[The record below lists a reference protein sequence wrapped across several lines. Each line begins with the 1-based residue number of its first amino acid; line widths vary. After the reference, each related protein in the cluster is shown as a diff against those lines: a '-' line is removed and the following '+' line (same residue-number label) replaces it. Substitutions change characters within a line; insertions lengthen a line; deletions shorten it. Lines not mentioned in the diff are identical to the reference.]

1 MWIPIRNCQKEP
13 TIAKIEGRQ
22 IDLQLLREAIIKAQ
36 HNWDKVYTTNFIL
49 FTSFLIDFIILQEE
63 REFYIR

>member
-22 IDLQLLREAIIKAQ
+22 IDLQLLREAIIKA
-36 HNWDKVYTTNFIL
+36 
-49 FTSFLIDFIILQEE
+49 
-63 REFYIR
+63 